1 MEEKTKLKY
10 SLQNHIK
17 EYGNQKLTLENQ
29 QAQEMTDMKRSN
41 DRKLMDIKAQI
52 DRAKV
57 EQDQL
62 KMAASTTQEVAIVKA
77 E

>member
-1 MEEKTKLKY
+1 M
-10 SLQNHIK
+10 
-17 EYGNQKLTLENQ
+17 TLENQ

-57 EQDQL
+57 EQEKL